1 MFWILF
7 FRKFDKMC
15 ISVSVLRYALTGHTV
30 VVVGGQVNF
39 FHCLRLVSIL
49 LRLSFFVVYKSVLIF
64 FIEQKYQEM

>member
-39 FHCLRLVSIL
+39 FRHKPKFRCMDFR
-49 LRLSFFVVYKSVLIF
+49 KSVKF
-64 FIEQKYQEM
+64 AS